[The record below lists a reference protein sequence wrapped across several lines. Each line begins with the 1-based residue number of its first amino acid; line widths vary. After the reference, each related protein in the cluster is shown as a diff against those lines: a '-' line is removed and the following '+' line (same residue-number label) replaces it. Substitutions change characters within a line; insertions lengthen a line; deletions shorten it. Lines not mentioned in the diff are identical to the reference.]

1 VRELPETPIQSS
13 RGTIFSSP
21 HVQAVL
27 VLLIAVGIAVFF
39 LNRNQQPDQQISA
52 FPAAIQP
59 SPSPIP
65 DWRLALENQLLN
77 AATAEPT
84 QIILP
89 TNTPTNTPFPT
100 ATSQIVDPD
109 QVEGSPFPTRTPGPT
124 GIPQPTVQSRGATPV
139 PSPTGA
145 AIADA
150 GGSSIG
156 EFQPPAESI
165 PLSLQP
171 NDHFFMK
178 RPVDATANGESLFYY
193 PYGSGTT
200 VGGDILQVHH
210 GIDIPNPV
218 GERVIAAADG
228 TVIFSGRS
236 SSPNATDRIGELEV
250 YPAYGE
256 MIVIQHDFYFE
267 GQPVWTLYAHMSAL
281 VVQQGDRVRMGDTIG
296 LVGQTGYVTGAHV
309 HFEVRIGVN
318 SYWNTR
324 NPLLWIA
331 PYLNHGV
338 VAGRVVD
345 RDGNFIDSAL
355 LQINRGGRRVDT
367 TTTYE
372 QPREP
377 DIRER
382 GHVGPDDNWNEN
394 FVFGDVPAG
403 EYEVVLL
410 VEGRRSTQSITVRP
424 GMVNFVE
431 FQIDPPET
439 TPVPIDESAP
449 GN

>member
-1 VRELPETPIQSS
+1 MRELPDTPIQPSQ
-13 RGTIFSSP
+13 GTIFSSP

-27 VLLIAVGIAVFF
+27 VLVIAVGVAAFF
-39 LNRNQQPDQQISA
+39 LNRNHQPDQQISA
-52 FPAAIQP
+52 FSAAVQP

-65 DWRLALENQLLN
+65 DWKLALENQLLN

-124 GIPQPTVQSRGATPV
+124 SIPQPTIQSRGATPV
-139 PSPTGA
+139 PSPTGV
-145 AIADA
+145 AIAD
-150 GGSSIG
+150 GGVSG
-156 EFQPPAESI
+156 FQPPAESI

-178 RPVDATANGESLFYY
+178 RPVDATANGQSLFYY
-193 PYGSGTT
+193 PYGSASSLNGVT
-200 VGGDILQVHH
+200 LQVHH
-210 GIDIPNPV
+210 GIDIPNPE

-228 TVIFSGRS
+228 TVIFAGQ
-236 SSPNATDRIGELEV
+236 SPNVTARLGDLEV
-250 YPAYGE
+250 YPSYGQ
-256 MIVIQHDFYFE
+256 MIVIHHDFSFK

-281 VVQQGDRVRMGDTIG
+281 VVQEGDRVTMGQTIG
-296 LVGQTGYVTGAHV
+296 LVGRTGYVTGAHV
-309 HFEVRIGVN
+309 HFEVRVGVV

-331 PYLNHGV
+331 PYLDHGV

-345 RDGNFIDSAL
+345 RDGNFVENAL

-367 TTTYE
+367 TTTYV
-372 QPREP
+372 QPYEP
-377 DIRER
+377 GARTR
-382 GHVGPDDNWNEN
+382 GHVVPDDNWREN

-403 EYEVVLL
+403 EYEIVLVVD
-410 VEGRRSTQSITVRP
+410 GRRSTQALTVRP
-424 GMVNFVE
+424 GMVNFKE
-431 FQIDPPET
+431 FQIDPPES